1 MNVRPLQ
8 GELETLD
15 HRRARLREYLEPGMV
30 SAELRQ
36 NLLQS
41 LMEVEGRIQQ
51 ILMASQQQPQVQRYA
66 A

>member
-30 SAELRQ
+30 SPELRK
-36 NLLQS
+36 NLFES
-41 LMEVEGRIQQ
+41 LMEVERRIQQ
-51 ILMASQQQPQVQRYA
+51 ILMESQHRPQVQRYA

>member
-51 ILMASQQQPQVQRYA
+51 ILMASQRQPQVQRYA

>member
-30 SAELRQ
+30 SAELRN
-36 NLLQS
+36 NLLES
-41 LMEVEGRIQQ
+41 LMDVERRIQE
-51 ILMASQQQPQVQRYA
+51 ILMTSQQQRQMQRQA

>member
-30 SAELRQ
+30 SAELRK

-51 ILMASQQQPQVQRYA
+51 ILMASQQQPQIQRYA